1 VIEMH
6 RNMMGEIRRGA
17 DGAKG
22 RPVTWRG
29 GAGAGVGR
37 VCVPDTA
44 GGRRSPGTEG
54 YVLEGPVPARTAA
67 GDHLAQRC
75 WKGRRDQRPSRTA
88 SGADGAEGGWRVGR
102 PTRIERLA
110 GEEGSLRFRMTAKAA
125 GGPSLPAVREDSAR
139 SHESYSQSLTPGQ
152 DPHPTRTQ

>member
-1 VIEMH
+1 M
-6 RNMMGEIRRGA
+6 
-17 DGAKG
+17 
-22 RPVTWRG
+22 
-29 GAGAGVGR
+29 
-37 VCVPDTA
+37 
-44 GGRRSPGTEG
+44 
-54 YVLEGPVPARTAA
+54 LEGPVPARTAA

-125 GGPSLPAVREDSAR
+125 GGPSLPAVQEDSAR
-139 SHESYSQSLTPGQ
+139 SHELYSQSLTPGQ